1 MNVAKSPIIDSNHGL
16 NGELIPTDIGLLARL
31 RDLHDQD
38 SWQEFFHLYR
48 KVVYRAAILAG
59 LPEQEAEEIVQD
71 VLICVAGQMETYRY
85 EPERC
90 SFKGWLMLLTRR
102 RICDHLRKRRTQAQR
117 FESSRLEAD
126 GPLAEIPDA
135 EAERAFEAMWTDE
148 WQKHLLN
155 AALRRVSRNVK
166 TGHYA
171 IYELHC
177 VKNMSAREV
186 SERLDIFPTTVRVVS
201 YRVAMNVKRE
211 VQRLEKQQL

>member
-1 MNVAKSPIIDSNHGL
+1 MIDSNRGL

-59 LPEQEAEEIVQD
+59 LPEQEAVEIVQD
-71 VLICVAGQMETYRY
+71 VLICVAGQIETYRY

-126 GPLAEIPDA
+126 GLLAEIPDA
-135 EAERAFEAMWTDE
+135 EAERAFEAMWNGE
-148 WQKHLLN
+148 WKAQLLRE
-155 AALRRVSRNVK
+155 ADRRVQCSVK
-166 TGHYA
+166 DQHYE
-171 IYELHC
+171 IYRLYC
-177 VKNMSAREV
+177 VNGLPVREV
-186 SERLDIFPTTVRVVS
+186 SKRLSVRAVTVRVVS
-201 YRVAMNVKRE
+201 HRVAKRMRQE
-211 VQRLEKQQL
+211 VERLEKQQL